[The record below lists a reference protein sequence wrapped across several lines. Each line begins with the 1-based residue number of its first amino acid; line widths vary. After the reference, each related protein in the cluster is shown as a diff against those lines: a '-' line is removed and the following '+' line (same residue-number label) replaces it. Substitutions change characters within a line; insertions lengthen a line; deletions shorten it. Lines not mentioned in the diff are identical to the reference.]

1 MEATTSTLKLFGE
14 LSPLAAVLVFLAV
27 MVFVVILLWRGSEKW
42 GVPGLGREWA
52 ELKKY
57 QMEGNEIA
65 RKGLEVM
72 ERIESRILKDVDE
85 TKADLKAVNY
95 RVNALEIE
103 LAALRGPASSRAGS
117 SALPIPPPP
126 LPLKQQ

>member
-1 MEATTSTLKLFGE
+1 MEPANSALKTFSE

-27 MVFVVILLWRGSEKW
+27 MVWVVILLWRGSEKW
-42 GVPGLGREWA
+42 GIPGLGREWA

-103 LAALRGPASSRAGS
+103 LAALRGPSSSKAGAAIPASQ
-117 SALPIPPPP
+117 PTP
-126 LPLKQQ
+126 LPPMR

>member
-1 MEATTSTLKLFGE
+1 MESAGGALKIFSE

-27 MVFVVILLWRGSEKW
+27 MVWVVILLWRGSEKW
-42 GVPGLGREWA
+42 GIPGLGREWA

-57 QMEGNEIA
+57 QIEGNEIA

-95 RVNALEIE
+95 RVNVLEIE
-103 LAALRGPASSRAGS
+103 LAALRGPASSRAGAAVPAS
-117 SALPIPPPP
+117 RPTP
-126 LPLKQQ
+126 LPPMR

>member
-1 MEATTSTLKLFGE
+1 MESASTALKIFSE

-27 MVFVVILLWRGSEKW
+27 MVWVVILLWRGSEKW
-42 GVPGLGREWA
+42 GIPGLGREWA

-103 LAALRGPASSRAGS
+103 LAALRGPASSRAGAAVPAS
-117 SALPIPPPP
+117 PPTP
-126 LPLKQQ
+126 LPPMR